1 MRIRRLRNRFA
12 LLLATALGVT
22 GLTAT
27 GPASAAA
34 EDDPVEIH
42 GLKGEYWTHSAPG
55 AFDFHELKAVAFDPH
70 LDFDNLEPRLS
81 LTTGR
86 ADDVSVRWTGKIV
99 PETTGSHTFSVSS
112 DNGFRLWVDGAL
124 VIDHWIDDWDNEQ
137 TSEPVQLTAGR
148 AHDIKVEY

>member
-42 GLKGEYWTHSAPG
+42 GLKGEYWTHSAP
-55 AFDFHELKAVAFDPH
+55 APSTST
-70 LDFDNLEPRLS
+70 NSRPSPSTRS
-81 LTTGR
+81 STSTTWNR
-86 ADDVSVRWTGKIV
+86 A
-99 PETTGSHTFSVSS
+99 
-112 DNGFRLWVDGAL
+112 
-124 VIDHWIDDWDNEQ
+124 
-137 TSEPVQLTAGR
+137 
-148 AHDIKVEY
+148 